1 MGELLIANR
10 TDDDIF
16 CSVRHMIQCY
26 GTMIIFHTLPSDFFM
41 SVVHAAAACP
51 DTARDKCSTVLVVFY
66 FAWLQKCA
74 EVNCDAGASAALG
87 TGFVVG
93 FLCLRF
99 VFSTRCL
106 ISAFLIAAVLSFGVH
121 VHIIH
126 SGCFVQ
132 ML

>member
-1 MGELLIANR
+1 MLR
-10 TDDDIF
+10 
-16 CSVRHMIQCY
+16 Q
-26 GTMIIFHTLPSDFFM
+26 
-41 SVVHAAAACP
+41 HAP
-51 DTARDKCSTVLVVFY
+51 DTARDKYSIVVLVFD
-66 FAWLQKCA
+66 FTCLQKCA
-74 EVNCDAGASAALG
+74 EVNCAGGASAALG

-99 VFSTRCL
+99 AFSTRYL

-132 ML
+132 MF

>member
-1 MGELLIANR
+1 MLR
-10 TDDDIF
+10 
-16 CSVRHMIQCY
+16 Q
-26 GTMIIFHTLPSDFFM
+26 
-41 SVVHAAAACP
+41 HAP
-51 DTARDKCSTVLVVFY
+51 DTARDKYSIVVLVFD
-66 FAWLQKCA
+66 FTCLQKCA
-74 EVNCDAGASAALG
+74 EVNCAGGASAALSAV
-87 TGFVVG
+87 FFVG

-126 SGCFVQ
+126 SGCFAQ

>member
-1 MGELLIANR
+1 
-10 TDDDIF
+10 
-16 CSVRHMIQCY
+16 MIQCY

-51 DTARDKCSTVLVVFY
+51 DTARDKCSTVMVVFY